1 MANVLGG
8 SGKLSENLV
17 TLINN
22 PVNSPVMRGFEM
34 SVAKAVEGG
43 QIIDYAV
50 TPLYRGAEAMPE
62 AVQIIAK
69 GNGGFDL
76 AVTILNR

>member
-1 MANVLGG
+1 
-8 SGKLSENLV
+8 
-17 TLINN
+17 
-22 PVNSPVMRGFEM
+22 M

-69 GNGGFDL
+69 GNGGLTWRLRYLTDNI
-76 AVTILNR
+76 VGI

>member
-1 MANVLGG
+1 
-8 SGKLSENLV
+8 
-17 TLINN
+17 
-22 PVNSPVMRGFEM
+22 M

-43 QIIDYAV
+43 QVIDYAV

-69 GNGGFDL
+69 GNEGFDL